1 MKKFTTTLLILI
13 VLVLSTSVVALAAD
27 NTTYKEGVYRLS
39 NLSPSKDNLY
49 TIQNISSED
58 NAYLIVMDE
67 NLTTLQFLRLQPKS
81 PEYDLV
87 PLTEKYRLVI
97 FGNGEVL
104 IKPAK

>member
-13 VLVLSTSVVALAAD
+13 VLVLSTSVVVLAAD
-27 NTTYKEGVYRLS
+27 NTIYKEGVYRLS
-39 NLSPSKDNLY
+39 NLPPTKDNLY
-49 TIQNISSED
+49 TIQNISSEA
-58 NAYLIVMDE
+58 NAYLIVMDD

-81 PEYDLV
+81 PEYELV

-104 IKPAK
+104 IKPTK